1 MMKFVFNEKSP
12 KWKNIKD
19 VRDWVKSFESS
30 SKDEIGRSHTASIP
44 SPETSCRS
52 PGLSS
57 NVFPMRGGM
66 QESRKS
72 PRLQGLLPHFCTSVR
87 NG

>member
-30 SKDEIGRSHTASIP
+30 SKDEIGRSA
-44 SPETSCRS
+44 
-52 PGLSS
+52 LSLAE
-57 NVFPMRGGM
+57 FC
-66 QESRKS
+66 SRA
-72 PRLQGLLPHFCTSVR
+72 TIE
-87 NG
+87 